1 LSASIDP
8 LLIDVPSVLQGE
20 RVLLRPLVD
29 SDAHALFE
37 AVDQSRSHL
46 APWMLWAEAHRSVDD
61 SLLYIRRSQ
70 AQWILRERLPVGIF
84 ERTSGSFLGNSG
96 LERIDWHLRRFEI
109 GYWLRASAEG
119 RGYVHEAVRLLTT
132 LAFRELAANRVQI
145 RMDPRNE
152 RSERVAQR
160 LGFVFEGTLR
170 NSSIDANGAPADRHI
185 YALTPETYAQL
196 PWRTPRPN

>member
-1 LSASIDP
+1 MSLSIDP
-8 LLIDVPSVLQGE
+8 LLIDVPSVLEGE

-29 SDAHALFE
+29 SDARALFE

-46 APWMLWAEAHRSVDD
+46 APWMLWAEEHRSVDD

-84 ERTSGSFLGNSG
+84 ELTSGSFLGNSG
-96 LERIDWHLRRFEI
+96 LERVDWQLRRFEI
-109 GYWLRASAEG
+109 GYWLRASAQG
-119 RGYVHEAVRLLTT
+119 RGYIHEAVQLLTA
-132 LAFRELAANRVQI
+132 LAFRELAAKRVQI

-170 NSSIDANGAPADRHI
+170 NSSIDAHGAPADRHI
-185 YALTPETYAQL
+185 YALTPETYAHL

>member
-1 LSASIDP
+1 MSASIDP

-29 SDAHALFE
+29 SDAHTLFE

-46 APWMLWAEAHRSVDD
+46 APWMLWAEAHCSVDD

-70 AQWILRERLPVGIF
+70 AEWILRGRLPVGIF
-84 ERTSGSFLGNSG
+84 ETATDTFVGGSG
-96 LERIDWHLRRFEI
+96 LERIDWRVRRFEI
-109 GYWLRASAEG
+109 GYWLRASAQG
-119 RGYVHEAVRLLTT
+119 RGYVHEAVQLLTT

-145 RMDPRNE
+145 RIDPRNG

-160 LGFVFEGTLR
+160 LGFVFEGTL
-170 NSSIDANGAPADRHI
+170 A
-185 YALTPETYAQL
+185 E
-196 PWRTPRPN
+196 